1 MYGIV
6 LKNKKM
12 TAKTLAR
19 KLFENNIETRPLFLG
34 MHEQPVFKKMK
45 LFKNESFPNTEYI
58 SKYGLYLPS
67 GLRLSKSKIELICK
81 TLKRILSEK

>member
-1 MYGIV
+1 
-6 LKNKKM
+6 M

-45 LFKNESFPNTEYI
+45 LFKNDSFPNTEYL

-81 TLKRILSEK
+81 TLKKILSEK

>member
-1 MYGIV
+1 
-6 LKNKKM
+6 M
-12 TAKTLAR
+12 TAKNLAR

-45 LFKNESFPNTEYI
+45 LFKNDSFPNTEYL

>member
-12 TAKTLAR
+12 TAKNLAR

-45 LFKNESFPNTEYI
+45 LFKNDSFPNTEYL

>member
-12 TAKTLAR
+12 TAKMLSK

-34 MHEQPVFKKMK
+34 MHEQPIFKK
-45 LFKNESFPNTEYI
+45 NEI
-58 SKYGLYLPS
+58 
-67 GLRLSKSKIELICK
+67 I
-81 TLKRILSEK
+81 